1 MVRDVCGNNVRGCA
15 EASRGRETLQGQL
28 QARREAFPC
37 GLKCGNY
44 HKSTA
49 ITTERRYYDEYFLL
63 ILSFQTAVTP
73 CSASLNQSKQPKYA
87 DFTDRTSHVASFA
100 VTPQVC
106 FQRSLDS
113 EPVS

>member
-49 ITTERRYYDEYFLL
+49 ITAERRYYDEYFLL

-73 CSASLNQSKQPKYA
+73 CSASFNKIEA
-87 DFTDRTSHVASFA
+87 AEVRRFH
-100 VTPQVC
+100 
-106 FQRSLDS
+106 
-113 EPVS
+113 